1 MVLRLF
7 LGLAETGP
15 CFTGEAHTD
24 ELLTKFPHSAFSPG
38 VPLYLSFF
46 YSRRE
51 IGFRQGCVEVGC
63 N

>member
-7 LGLAETGP
+7 LGLAETGAS
-15 CFTGEAHTD
+15 FTSEVD
-24 ELLTKFPHSAFSPG
+24 CVRLLTRLPYAAFSPG

-51 IGFRQGCVEVGC
+51 IGFRQGCVSKGC
-63 N
+63 G